1 MGIHFYTHDQ
11 FPELYRDVAFVAL
24 HAGHAK
30 LAPAPGYKVIALFTE
45 PDGSNARVADFITG
59 FQTGTELD
67 DIWGFPNGIIT
78 DAEGN
83 LYVSSDLGHTVILRI
98 EHSPIVASWGRSL
111 PGAVV
116 AGSEIS
122 IDATVHLSR
131 QSADGGAPGLVAD
144 LSELGGPIDASL
156 QSLGDGSYA
165 LTETFQVDVPRGL
178 KTVSVDIRQEAAPA
192 PHTVRLTS
200 TVAVLPRTVVADQII
215 FDDELSPGWSV
226 GSKTWL
232 EDYALDLEQADVV
245 MSGDR
250 AAAFPVQE
258 GDWDWVVRFRP
269 QPLFDPVGYER
280 VRFAFHPPDVEEPHA
295 ASFSIYLSG
304 TLVDLLEDEL
314 VDLEAKRWQ
323 IVELPLSR
331 FGAGREPIIEVT
343 FAGNFGGTFYIDD
356 LRIQGPSPATAIA
369 EDGVIPIDFEL
380 AQNYP
385 NPFNSDTTIRYSLP
399 SDGRARLTI
408 YNLAG
413 QTVVRLLD
421 GLANAGTQQ
430 ISWDG
435 TDRRGREVATGV
447 YVYRLE
453 TKAQVQTRKLVL
465 LR

>member
-1 MGIHFYTHDQ
+1 
-11 FPELYRDVAFVAL
+11 
-24 HAGHAK
+24 
-30 LAPAPGYKVIALFTE
+30 
-45 PDGSNARVADFITG
+45 
-59 FQTGTELD
+59 
-67 DIWGFPNGIIT
+67 
-78 DAEGN
+78 
-83 LYVSSDLGHTVILRI
+83 
-98 EHSPIVASWGRSL
+98 
-111 PGAVV
+111 
-116 AGSEIS
+116 
-122 IDATVHLSR
+122 
-131 QSADGGAPGLVAD
+131 
-144 LSELGGPIDASL
+144 
-156 QSLGDGSYA
+156 
-165 LTETFQVDVPRGL
+165 
-178 KTVSVDIRQEAAPA
+178 
-192 PHTVRLTS
+192 
-200 TVAVLPRTVVADQII
+200 VVADQII